1 MKKENII
8 KIVFAGLAFVLLI
21 IIIIMLFFRKGF
33 AGLTNKELICENT
46 IPGYRTKSIIKYK
59 SNKTYEESFDTDK
72 QIGNGPLT
80 SEYTYKT
87 ASSKDLKENS
97 YKAMKEVQNGD
108 SYLLTLKERKQR
120 QKDGK
125 ILTLDKNV
133 EYIVTVKGK
142 NVQIFSKSRNIN
154 KLCKVK

>member
-1 MKKENII
+1 
-8 KIVFAGLAFVLLI
+8 
-21 IIIIMLFFRKGF
+21 
-33 AGLTNKELICENT
+33 
-46 IPGYRTKSIIKYK
+46 
-59 SNKTYEESFDTDK
+59 
-72 QIGNGPLT
+72 
-80 SEYTYKT
+80 
-87 ASSKDLKENS
+87 
-97 YKAMKEVQNGD
+97 MKEVQNGD